1 MGFVTTCS
9 CYKGIT
15 GSNLHSMLKS
25 KFFTHPVATTAS
37 NLVALGLLITCML
50 VTGYARAD
58 LSQDEAVA
66 AETKLQNTV
75 DNLAN
80 IQKSIEAKQE
90 QIRELRERLKK
101 PEDVSE
107 KQELEQK
114 IARIKFDIT
123 GLQVSFEQLALGGI
137 NRSILNEQPDQQINW
152 QEELE
157 QISRPLLSTLKELT
171 AKPRQVDNLNRDIQR
186 LQDQI
191 KVIDKAL
198 DSINSFN
205 NQALPPVAAD
215 PIKQLLLDWQQRKE
229 DTQRKL
235 EISQLKLDSLLTES
249 ETWQASTGE
258 LITAFFHGRGL
269 TLFLAIAISLIIWLI
284 SKGLI
289 NLYWRWLYQTK
300 SETGMTH
307 APLLYYSYRLTTAIL
322 IVFAI
327 LMVFYV
333 RGDVLLLTLALIA
346 LAGGALTLR
355 QTLPRYAAEIRL
367 LLGVGPVREDERV
380 ILNGVPFKVDSLS
393 IFTVLR
399 NPVLEGFIR
408 MPLHEMNE
416 HISRP
421 ASKEPW
427 FPCQPGDHVL
437 LASGSLARVIRQT
450 IELVEVAVVDSIM
463 QIRTRDFIEQNVRN
477 LSREGFGIACTFGID
492 YQHQAISLNT
502 VPELFKTAITEY
514 FERAGLKDDIKDILV
529 EFNSA
534 GNSSLDYRIYMVLK
548 GTAANAY
555 YRAQRMVQQAC
566 VDTCNN
572 QGWVIP
578 FTQVTV
584 HSADSSGLLQQA
596 VTKSSPE
603 TN

>member
-1 MGFVTTCS
+1 MEFVTTCS

-15 GSNLHSMLKS
+15 GSNLHSMFKS
-25 KFFTHPVATTAS
+25 KFSTHTAAATAR
-37 NLVALGLLITCML
+37 NLATLSLLITCML
-50 VTGYARAD
+50 FAGHVQSD
-58 LSQDEAVA
+58 LPQDQAVA
-66 AETKLQNTV
+66 AETKLLNTV
-75 DNLAN
+75 DSLAI

-90 QIRELRERLKK
+90 QVRELREKLKK
-101 PEDVSE
+101 PEDSTE
-107 KQELEQK
+107 KQEIEQK
-114 IARIKFDIT
+114 ITRLKLDIT
-123 GLQVSFEQLALGGI
+123 SLQASFENLALGGI

-157 QISRPLLSTLKELT
+157 QISRPLLSSLKELT
-171 AKPRQVDNLNRDIQR
+171 AKPRQVDSLNRDIER

-191 KVIDKAL
+191 RVIDKAL
-198 DSINSFN
+198 ESINSLIS
-205 NQALPPVAAD
+205 QALPPIAAI
-215 PIKQLLLDWQQRKE
+215 PVKQLLIDWLQRKE

-249 ETWQASTGE
+249 ETWQTSTGE
-258 LITAFFHGRGL
+258 LITAFFQGRGL
-269 TLFLAIAISLIIWLI
+269 TLFLAIAVSLIIWLL

-289 NLYWRWLYQTK
+289 HLYWRWLYQTK
-300 SETGMTH
+300 SDVGITH
-307 APLLYYSYRLTTAIL
+307 APLLYYSYRLTMGIIIVLAIL
-322 IVFAI
+322 T
-327 LMVFYV
+327 VFYI
-333 RGDVLLLTLALIA
+333 RGDVLLLTLSLIA

-399 NPVLEGFIR
+399 NPALDGFVR

-416 HISRP
+416 YISRP
-421 ASKEPW
+421 AGKETW
-427 FPCQPGDHVL
+427 FPCLPGDHVL

-477 LSREGFGIACTFGID
+477 LTREGFGIACTFGID

-534 GNSSLDYRIYMVLK
+534 GSSSLDYRVYMVLN
-548 GTAANAY
+548 GTAANTY

-584 HSADSSGLLQQA
+584 HSADNAGLPEQA
-596 VTKSSPE
+596 TATTSHD
-603 TN
+603 

>member
-1 MGFVTTCS
+1 MDVEIEKLASPEQTGF
-9 CYKGIT
+9 G
-15 GSNLHSMLKS
+15 G
-25 KFFTHPVATTAS
+25 P
-37 NLVALGLLITCML
+37 
-50 VTGYARAD
+50 R
-58 LSQDEAVA
+58 
-66 AETKLQNTV
+66 
-75 DNLAN
+75 
-80 IQKSIEAKQE
+80 
-90 QIRELRERLKK
+90 LR
-101 PEDVSE
+101 
-107 KQELEQK
+107 
-114 IARIKFDIT
+114 
-123 GLQVSFEQLALGGI
+123 
-137 NRSILNEQPDQQINW
+137 
-152 QEELE
+152 
-157 QISRPLLSTLKELT
+157 LSTL
-171 AKPRQVDNLNRDIQR
+171 N
-186 LQDQI
+186 
-191 KVIDKAL
+191 
-198 DSINSFN
+198 
-205 NQALPPVAAD
+205 
-215 PIKQLLLDWQQRKE
+215 
-229 DTQRKL
+229 KL
-235 EISQLKLDSLLTES
+235 R
-249 ETWQASTGE
+249 W
-258 LITAFFHGRGL
+258 
-269 TLFLAIAISLIIWLI
+269 LAIS
-284 SKGLI
+284 G
-289 NLYWRWLYQTK
+289 Q
-300 SETGMTH
+300 
-307 APLLYYSYRLTTAIL
+307 TTAIL

-421 ASKEPW
+421 ATKEPW

-463 QIRTRDFIEQNVRN
+463 RIRTRDFIEQNVRN

-584 HSADSSGLLQQA
+584 HSADSSGLPEQA
-596 VTKSSPE
+596 VTKSAPE